1 MIFVST
7 KSMTKQCNS
16 KVDLSKHSLKNYIKC
31 NLKFFFYNFSHKVS
45 YWIEEGKISL
55 LHVGFVG
62 KLESI
67 HRGKVINQKKG
78 KLQSASLEFGVVWV
92 LHLEVYLR

>member
-1 MIFVST
+1 MIC
-7 KSMTKQCNS
+7 QNIP
-16 KVDLSKHSLKNYIKC
+16 LKIRLNVTW
-31 NLKFFFYNFSHKVS
+31 NFFFYNFSHKVS

-78 KLQSASLEFGVVWV
+78 KLQSASLKFGVVWV
-92 LHLEVYLR
+92 LHLEVYLC